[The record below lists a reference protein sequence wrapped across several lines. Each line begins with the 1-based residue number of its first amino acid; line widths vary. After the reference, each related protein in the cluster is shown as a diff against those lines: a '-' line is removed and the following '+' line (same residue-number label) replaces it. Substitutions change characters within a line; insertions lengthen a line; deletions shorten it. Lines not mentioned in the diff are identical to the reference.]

1 MTERAH
7 NSKSVPV
14 PPALWHSTVY
24 QDNDSFSEHS
34 ASFSS
39 AVNGISLTETHHII
53 FLTMSSLLS
62 ATPAAATAC
71 DEEVAMSIYRK
82 RKPNVGI
89 KNWHAHVW
97 KLETKEQGMDFTQ
110 TC

>member
-24 QDNDSFSEHS
+24 QDDDSFSEHS

-71 DEEVAMSIYRK
+71 DEEVAYTESGNLMLGLKTGTLMYG
-82 RKPNVGI
+82 N
-89 KNWHAHVW
+89 
-97 KLETKEQGMDFTQ
+97 
-110 TC
+110 